1 MKRGILAFTSVVAF
15 VLTVALAAAPLAGA
29 AAPDGKAVFSAQ
41 KCSLCHSIDSQGIA
55 RTVKSSK
62 AKDLSNV
69 GAERDAAWIEK
80 WLKKE
85 AELDGKKH
93 EKTWSG
99 TPEEM
104 TALIHWLGTLKK

>member
-1 MKRGILAFTSVVAF
+1 MKRVLLATASVVVFIVA
-15 VLTVALAAAPLAGA
+15 VALAAAPVAGA
-29 AAPDGKAVFSAQ
+29 DAPDGKAVFMAQ
-41 KCSLCHSIDSQGIA
+41 KCSLCHSVESQKIE

-69 GAERDAAWIEK
+69 GADRDAAWLEK

-93 EKTWSG
+93 EKTFSG

-104 TALIHWLGTLKK
+104 KALIGWLGTLKK

>member
-1 MKRGILAFTSVVAF
+1 MKRGILAIASVVAF
-15 VLTVALAAAPLAGA
+15 VLAVALAAAPVAGA
-29 AAPDGKAVFSAQ
+29 DAPDGKAVFTAQ
-41 KCSLCHSIDSQGIA
+41 KCSLCHSVESQKIE

-85 AELDGKKH
+85 EMLDGKPH
-93 EKTWSG
+93 QKTFTG

-104 TALIHWLGTLKK
+104 QALVHWLGTLKK